1 MSQRESG
8 GGSGRRGGSR
18 GSLLRQAS
26 DDPLSMAEAVMAAAM
41 VTSDEEIS
49 APPPPAE
56 TDRQHSSSSKAKK
69 SSASASA
76 FLRRKKKDAASSS
89 AQAQPSPPRTSN
101 RGGGSAR
108 RSGNNAAYGVPRS
121 AAEIA
126 AASAGKSDEASG
138 PDTSKLRRLSSSD
151 SLLDKDLERRMS
163 AMAETSKPR
172 RLSSLDIDEQRQM
185 SVKSK
190 PARRLSS
197 LAIGQLRRMSS
208 GSIHSGSIR
217 TAGTARTG
225 TGGGGTPASATSA
238 MPTRR
243 RDRRG
248 SGLDLPMLAPPT
260 RRGSAIVPSGEG
272 FSAGA
277 FHPRRM
283 VTIPAK
289 LDDSR
294 SSSSS
299 SSTSS
304 WGGDNEQQSKILG
317 GVNPYNVSTEPAN
330 GDMQELERN
339 LEAAKVQSQLPT
351 ESNGSGKEE
360 AIIKD
365 MPPTAALSGLS
376 RRSSVPMEV
385 ETGSGGGGG
394 GGSIVDPSMTAPS
407 PTKEVNR
414 HSSLPEDMN
423 KASYHRSSSYVRPEC
438 LDDLADN
445 VRDSLSELGGR
456 ISTSGRSDTASKQA
470 GFMSRRGG
478 ASSGSFGSFAFSFGA
493 GKDPEDVD
501 APGLVA
507 EAFQRLVA
515 GLLSSSDALEL
526 SGGHGHSVSDDDED
540 DDDEEEKERK
550 KNAKKRWQSS
560 VINTQALSDLM
571 AQVPQVNL
579 TFSAVKPVLVA
590 ISHEEYEEVDDSLL
604 DGLERLAR
612 LVDLLTEIVDKVNT
626 RQEWDDGAETTLLTL
641 LCLTRLECDR
651 LEDEYE
657 EGYMGED
664 SVDLNRDGGGSRSSH
679 SMGSLAMC
687 YLDGEGP
694 IPFDPE
700 GGLTGGQAEWRDLLK
715 RTWCKSGNEDNWKR
729 IFRSAPTSDDDVHAG
744 GNKKGEIKDDSDPS
758 ENGSDTHQSAAIDPA
773 SFQEAAIDVIKS
785 TNQWKPDC
793 MEDLMFACHLAFPIP
808 LICDPSTDGSSA
820 FLEADDFR
828 ANAPEEVTAILARI
842 KDSKVT
848 RDRELDHAVRS
859 LVPPDALAL
868 RRGSQRNAKDLEQSL
883 RGENDPTIVVVTSSV
898 SLSEESICA
907 QRSRSRRQQDILP
920 PKSVLGKSGTG
931 KTTLAAMVAAKEEVR
946 WWFKGGIAWV
956 HVGKR
961 GDTEFAEEATSLDAS
976 GGAKDPSSTSLG
988 TGMGYEYYRKCLLS
1002 ICHQVGVDEEDIPEF
1017 EDHLLVP
1024 FDTKLDRRI
1033 QERYLMTVAKERMI
1047 HLMTER
1053 QNTLIILDDVWHSDD
1068 VDWFNFYPEQVF
1080 TENHRRNSICNP
1092 VKEEDESRADQ
1103 SRSKSSGSLDITAL
1117 NLVGDLDRV
1126 EGASTERSRKRRVSG
1141 GKFGAKRR
1149 GSAGIYSAAVGLG
1162 LDIEEAIEGVIE
1174 GVVGDMS
1181 GDPEGAGGS
1190 KTTRRGSG
1198 GRFGV
1203 GKRRMSGGMFTAGI
1217 DLKTLESALEGS
1229 RNSSIGSSVADDSSA
1244 RQQQRFGAARRK
1256 SSGGLFAGIITAA
1269 KKQSHILVTTLV
1281 HDLRHD
1287 CRSMSLDG
1295 LYENEALSLLMMES
1309 GQPANHVMRASIEA
1323 RSIASACDEDCALA
1337 LRTAGRWLRM
1347 LGTGNRFLRSIG
1359 EVSMRVKQCLEESSD
1374 GKSSVQIRSLPASR
1388 KMSLFDILGNAIPM
1402 VVIERWKLENPTL
1415 VRRCFASFVV
1425 VFCDKDFGSIG
1436 GAPIPLDAAN
1446 SKCFVCF
1453 SIFDLRC
1460 LTGI

>member
-1 MSQRESG
+1 
-8 GGSGRRGGSR
+8 
-18 GSLLRQAS
+18 
-26 DDPLSMAEAVMAAAM
+26 
-41 VTSDEEIS
+41 
-49 APPPPAE
+49 
-56 TDRQHSSSSKAKK
+56 
-69 SSASASA
+69 
-76 FLRRKKKDAASSS
+76 
-89 AQAQPSPPRTSN
+89 
-101 RGGGSAR
+101 
-108 RSGNNAAYGVPRS
+108 
-121 AAEIA
+121 
-126 AASAGKSDEASG
+126 
-138 PDTSKLRRLSSSD
+138 
-151 SLLDKDLERRMS
+151 
-163 AMAETSKPR
+163 
-172 RLSSLDIDEQRQM
+172 
-185 SVKSK
+185 
-190 PARRLSS
+190 
-197 LAIGQLRRMSS
+197 
-208 GSIHSGSIR
+208 
-217 TAGTARTG
+217 
-225 TGGGGTPASATSA
+225 
-238 MPTRR
+238 
-243 RDRRG
+243 
-248 SGLDLPMLAPPT
+248 
-260 RRGSAIVPSGEG
+260 
-272 FSAGA
+272 
-277 FHPRRM
+277 
-283 VTIPAK
+283 
-289 LDDSR
+289 
-294 SSSSS
+294 
-299 SSTSS
+299 
-304 WGGDNEQQSKILG
+304 
-317 GVNPYNVSTEPAN
+317 
-330 GDMQELERN
+330 
-339 LEAAKVQSQLPT
+339 
-351 ESNGSGKEE
+351 
-360 AIIKD
+360 
-365 MPPTAALSGLS
+365 
-376 RRSSVPMEV
+376 
-385 ETGSGGGGG
+385 
-394 GGSIVDPSMTAPS
+394 
-407 PTKEVNR
+407 
-414 HSSLPEDMN
+414 
-423 KASYHRSSSYVRPEC
+423 
-438 LDDLADN
+438 
-445 VRDSLSELGGR
+445 
-456 ISTSGRSDTASKQA
+456 
-470 GFMSRRGG
+470 MSRRDG
-478 ASSGSFGSFAFSFGA
+478 ASSGSLGSFAFSFGA

-526 SGGHGHSVSDDDED
+526 SGGHGDSVSDDDG
-540 DDDEEEKERK
+540 DDEEEKERK

-560 VINTQALSDLM
+560 VINTQALSDLI

-590 ISHEEYEEVDDSLL
+590 ISHEEYDEVDDSLL

-626 RQEWDDGAETTLLTL
+626 RQEWDDGAETMFLTL

-664 SVDLNRDGGGSRSSH
+664 SVDLDRDGGGSSH
-679 SMGSLAMC
+679 SMGSLAMG
-687 YLDGEGP
+687 YLGGEGP

-700 GGLTGGQAEWRDLLK
+700 GGLTGGQAEWRDLLR

-729 IFRSAPTSDDDVHAG
+729 IFRSAPTSGDDVNAEG
-744 GNKKGEIKDDSDPS
+744 SEKGESKDDFDPG
-758 ENGSDTHQSAAIDPA
+758 ENGNGTNESAAIDPA

-808 LICDPSTDGSSA
+808 LICDPSMDGSS
-820 FLEADDFR
+820 LEADDFR
-828 ANAPEEVTAILARI
+828 ANAPEEATAILARI

-868 RRGSQRNAKDLEQSL
+868 RRGSQRNAKNLEQSL

-907 QRSRSRRQQDILP
+907 QRSRSRRQQDTLP
-920 PKSVLGKSGTG
+920 PKSALGKSGTG

-961 GDTEFAEEATSLDAS
+961 GDTEFAEQATSLDES
-976 GGAKDPSSTSLG
+976 GGAKTPSSTSLG

-1002 ICHQVGVDEEDIPEF
+1002 ICHQLGVDEEDIPEF

-1053 QNTLIILDDVWHSDD
+1053 QNTLIILDDVWHSED
-1068 VDWFNFYPEQVF
+1068 VDWFNLYPEQIF
-1080 TENHRRNSICNP
+1080 TENHRRNSMCNP

-1103 SRSKSSGSLDITAL
+1103 SRSKSIGSLDITAL
-1117 NLVGDLDRV
+1117 NLGDLDRA
-1126 EGASTERSRKRRVSG
+1126 EGPTSTERSRRRRASG

-1149 GSAGIYSAAVGLG
+1149 GSTGIYSAAVGLG

-1174 GVVGDMS
+1174 GVVGDMP
-1181 GDPEGAGGS
+1181 GDPEGAGES

-1198 GRFGV
+1198 GKFGV
-1203 GKRRMSGGMFTAGI
+1203 AKRRMSGGMFTAGI
-1217 DLKTLESALEGS
+1217 DLKTLELALEGS
-1229 RNSSIGSSVADDSSA
+1229 RKSSICSSQADDSST
-1244 RQQQRFGAARRK
+1244 RSQRQQRFGAARRK

-1269 KKQSHILVTTLV
+1269 KKQSHILVTTRV
-1281 HDLRHD
+1281 QDLRHD
-1287 CRSMSLDG
+1287 CRSMCLDG

-1323 RSIASACDEDCALA
+1323 RSIASACDENSALA

-1347 LGTGNRFLRSIG
+1347 LGTGNRFLQSIG
-1359 EVSMRVKQCLEESSD
+1359 EVSVRVKQCLEDSSD

-1388 KMSLFDILGNAIPM
+1388 RMSLFDILGNAIPM

-1415 VRRCFASFVV
+1415 VRRCFASFVA

-1446 SKCFVCF
+1446 SKFCV
-1453 SIFDLRC
+1453 L
-1460 LTGI
+1460 